1 MPETPLIPAETWE
14 MVGQLLSEPLTGAIT
29 AKEARRFAL
38 AADDLNPLYFDEE
51 VARAAGYRT
60 TLVPPIF
67 LAWSLAPARPV
78 TELRTDGLYR
88 GGGRRVSLNVRRVM
102 FGGEDW
108 DFLEP
113 VYAGDTI
120 TSETR
125 LKALEEKEGS
135 SGPFVLQMTETTFL
149 NQDGAVVARATGR
162 SIAR

>member
-1 MPETPLIPAETWE
+1 MPDTPLIPPEARE
-14 MVGQLLSEPLTGAIT
+14 MLGQLLSEPLTGTIT
-29 AKEARRFAL
+29 AKEAQRFAL
-38 AADDLNPLYFDEE
+38 AAGDHNPLYFDEDA
-51 VARAAGYRT
+51 ARAAGHRT

-67 LAWSLAPARPV
+67 LAWSLAPFRPV
-78 TELRTDGLYR
+78 TELRTDGLYK

-108 DFLEP
+108 EFLEP

-125 LKALEEKEGS
+125 LKSLEEKDGS
-135 SGPFVLQMTETTFL
+135 SGPFVLQMTETTYR